1 MDFRGMSIPYAR
13 SLPWVTTNSVNRVP
27 GKPKMKL
34 ITFHNAVPMPCA
46 RIPVKLKFAKIQM
59 ADTPPSAAGKPD
71 ELISIDS
78 ARHVN
83 TTDAAANAHRRRA
96 HRSKKSR
103 CVRGEV
109 NISLTILTPGI
120 GRDAA
125 AHVFE
130 RFFRADKARSRGN
143 GGFGLGLA
151 IVKWIAESH
160 RGAVELASRPGTG
173 STFTVTLPR

>member
-1 MDFRGMSIPYAR
+1 MSIPYAR
-13 SLPWVTTNSVNRVP
+13 SLPWVTTNSVNSVP

-34 ITFHNAVPMPCA
+34 ITFHTAVPMPCA

-59 ADTPPSAAGKPD
+59 ADTPPSAAGEPD

-96 HRSKKSR
+96 HRSKQR
-103 CVRGEV
+103 CVRGDV

-125 AHVFE
+125 T
-130 RFFRADKARSRGN
+130 D
-143 GGFGLGLA
+143 
-151 IVKWIAESH
+151 
-160 RGAVELASRPGTG
+160 
-173 STFTVTLPR
+173 